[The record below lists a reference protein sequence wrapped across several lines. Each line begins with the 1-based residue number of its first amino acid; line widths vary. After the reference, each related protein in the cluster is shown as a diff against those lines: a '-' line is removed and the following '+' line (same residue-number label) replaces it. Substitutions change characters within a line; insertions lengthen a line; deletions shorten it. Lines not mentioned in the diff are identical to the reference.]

1 MGANLLIFWFC
12 KLFLYDIKKCNE
24 WDIMADQIGENLTH
38 IKSLEGPFLSHNVDD
53 LEFPLLISVP
63 HAGRVYPQEIMNNLA
78 VPATH
83 LLRLEDRYA
92 DRLASTAI
100 GKGFAAIVAHRPR
113 AWVDLNRN
121 RSEID
126 VDMVNG
132 LSRSQLPA
140 PSRKVRGGLGVVPS
154 RLNGIGNLWRK
165 KWHWE
170 DIDHRLDSCHEPY
183 HRSITDILERMRLK
197 FGCAILLDLH
207 SMPPLDEDSGNVDIV
222 IGDRFGR
229 SAGSRYSELAMSFF
243 EQSGIKARLNHPY
256 AGGYILER
264 HSKVEK
270 DVHALQLEVDRC
282 YYLDAALR
290 EPGDQ
295 LPAMADHIANLAI
308 RLADQM
314 TSQFLLAAE

>member
-1 MGANLLIFWFC
+1 
-12 KLFLYDIKKCNE
+12 
-24 WDIMADQIGENLTH
+24 MADKIVENVAPAQSH
-38 IKSLEGPFLSHNVDD
+38 EGPFLSHNIDD
-53 LEFPLLISVP
+53 LKFPLLISVP
-63 HAGRVYPQEIMNNLA
+63 HAGRVYPEEIMSNLA
-78 VPATH
+78 VPAAH

-100 GKGFAAIVAHRPR
+100 DKGFSAIVAHRPR

-132 LSRSQLPA
+132 LSLSQLPA
-140 PSRKVRGGLGVVPS
+140 PSLKVRGGLGVVPS
-154 RLNGIGNLWRK
+154 RLYGIGKLWRQ
-165 KWHWE
+165 KWQWE
-170 DIDHRLDSCHEPY
+170 DIRSRLDSCHEPY
-183 HRSITDILERMRLK
+183 HCTIAAVLERMRLK

-207 SMPPLDEDSGNVDIV
+207 SMPPLDQQRGNVDIV

-243 EQSGIKARLNHPY
+243 EQSGIAARLNHPY

-264 HSKVEK
+264 HSEVEK
-270 DVHALQLEVDRC
+270 DVHALQLEVDRS
-282 YYLDAALR
+282 YYLDTDLR
-290 EPGDQ
+290 EPSDR

-308 RLADQM
+308 RMVDQIN
-314 TSQFLLAAE
+314 SQFLLAAE